1 MIIGMC
7 GAARSGKD
15 TVAGFLADMASDPSA
30 TFTIQISGPLKAY
43 VRDVFEWTTDHTD
56 GDLKDEPD
64 QRYARPCKR
73 CTHPK
78 NPRPGYID
86 TAIDIMGYSTP
97 RWERCPLCNGKQ
109 ETYLTPRHAMQ
120 QLGGEFAEATFPAIY
135 AHSAAAKAQRADA
148 IFELVII
155 TDCRFVRDIQAA
167 KDVGGIIIEV
177 TRPGQAIASSG
188 HSSETARDTEEFQAL
203 VDHTASST
211 TARSTTSAAWSRAS
225 PCGAQE
231 PDDSGSVSMDYETPT
246 TDGEVT
252 DKRLVPGCWFE
263 SKRFGPSV
271 LISVEPGH
279 FRLRYEATH
288 LQTQQTIWVGNGDA
302 EGRFLRPADGQSM
315 HVLTLEGPYG
325 LGPGRSDP
333 RMP

>member
-1 MIIGMC
+1 
-7 GAARSGKD
+7 
-15 TVAGFLADMASDPSA
+15 
-30 TFTIQISGPLKAY
+30 
-43 VRDVFEWTTDHTD
+43 
-56 GDLKDEPD
+56 
-64 QRYARPCKR
+64 
-73 CTHPK
+73 
-78 NPRPGYID
+78 
-86 TAIDIMGYSTP
+86 
-97 RWERCPLCNGKQ
+97 
-109 ETYLTPRHAMQ
+109 
-120 QLGGEFAEATFPAIY
+120 
-135 AHSAAAKAQRADA
+135 
-148 IFELVII
+148 
-155 TDCRFVRDIQAA
+155 
-167 KDVGGIIIEV
+167 
-177 TRPGQAIASSG
+177 
-188 HSSETARDTEEFQAL
+188 
-203 VDHTASST
+203 
-211 TARSTTSAAWSRAS
+211 
-225 PCGAQE
+225 
-231 PDDSGSVSMDYETPT
+231 MDYETPT